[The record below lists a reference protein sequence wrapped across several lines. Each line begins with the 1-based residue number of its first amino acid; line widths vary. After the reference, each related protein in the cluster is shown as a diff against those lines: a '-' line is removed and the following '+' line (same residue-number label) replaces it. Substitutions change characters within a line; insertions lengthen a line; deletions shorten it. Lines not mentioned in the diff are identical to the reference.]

1 MPRNGSSIYSLP
13 AGNPVIPG
21 TVIATA
27 WANSTLTDIA
37 TALTNSLS
45 TDGSTA
51 SVSLAN
57 KILVGGTLN
66 GPTITGNVTLTGGQ
80 ITFPAVQNASANVN
94 CLDDYEEGT
103 YTPSISYATPGNLVV
118 NYSTRAGQYTKIGRF
133 VWMNFAMVTT
143 TFTHTTAVGT
153 MIITGTPFTPVS
165 DGQGVLI
172 FDGMLI
178 STTPNYAPPML
189 RIQGGSTAAALTKSG
204 INNNGM
210 VDLDPASHTS
220 GTNGSF
226 LGSIS
231 FNAAT

>member
-66 GPTITGNVTLTGGQ
+66 GPTVTGVLNLTGGQ
-80 ITFPAVQNASANVN
+80 IQFPAVQVPSAGANV
-94 CLDDYEEGT
+94 LDDYEEGT
-103 YTPSISYATPGNLVV
+103 WTPTLTFAVPGNLVV
-118 NYSTRAGQYTKIGRF
+118 NYSTRLGNYTKIGRAVTLQYSF
-133 VWMNFAMVTT
+133 ITT
-143 TFTHTTAVGT
+143 TFTHTTASGIMVING
-153 MIITGTPFTPVS
+153 GPFTPSNDAV
-165 DGQGVLI
+165 GAIL
-172 FDGMLI
+172 FEGMLI
-178 STTPNYAPPML
+178 STGVNFGSIMQRMT
-189 RIQGGSTAAALTKSG
+189 GGSVSMAFTKQG
-204 INNNGM
+204 INNNAM
-210 VDLDPASHTS
+210 VDLDQNSHTT
-220 GTNGSF
+220 GTNGLF
-226 LGSIS
+226 FGSIA
-231 FNAAT
+231 FNT